1 MIYSLEEFIDFINE
15 TQKGDTSFDFIK
27 FKEMIK
33 ERQINNK

>member
-1 MIYSLEEFIDFINE
+1 MIYRLEDFLDFIND
-15 TQKGDTSFDFIK
+15 TQEGTTSFDFIK